1 MHPQTYS
8 WSMPKA
14 IYRGAQ
20 YETLRYN
27 PTTVRWYLRPA
38 KGPDKVV
45 LNPEL
50 DELEVECERCG
61 TFKAYIYPVTAQAL
75 WLCSNCEEAVTHG
88 E

>member
-1 MHPQTYS
+1 
-8 WSMPKA
+8 MPSA
-14 IYRGAQ
+14 VYRGAE
-20 YETLRYN
+20 YETVKYN
-27 PTTVRWYLRPA
+27 PATERWYLRPS

-45 LNPEL
+45 LDPEL

-61 TFKAYIYPVTAQAL
+61 EFKAYIYPVTPESL

>member
-1 MHPQTYS
+1 
-8 WSMPKA
+8 MPRA
-14 IYRGAQ
+14 IYRGIE

-27 PTTVRWYLRPA
+27 PTTERLYLRPA
-38 KGPDKVV
+38 KDPDKVV
-45 LNPEL
+45 LDPEL

-61 TFKAYIYPVTAQAL
+61 AFNAYIYPVTAQAL